1 MLSIYFDI
9 IEMFSYVRR
18 VSDVGVW
25 YWQVREIDLGPSG
38 ERQRVFKIGFQA
50 TRRRSLK
57 QPSAIVMAGGAPGL
71 IAFYIKFFKL
81 EYTFIVFSN
90 YNPEDI
96 ESLSEEIK
104 NLFFPKGKHGE

>member
-18 VSDVGVW
+18 LGDAGVW
-25 YWQVREIDLGPSG
+25 HWQVQEIDLGPSG

-57 QPSAIVMAGGAPGL
+57 QPGAIAKAGGAPGVTVL
-71 IAFYIKFFKL
+71 YIKFFKL
-81 EYTFIVFSN
+81 GYTFIVFSN
-90 YNPEDI
+90 YDPEDI
-96 ESLSEEIK
+96 KPISEEIK
-104 NLFFPKGKHGE
+104 DLVFPKGK

>member
-1 MLSIYFDI
+1 MENDKEYSKL
-9 IEMFSYVRR
+9 
-18 VSDVGVW
+18 
-25 YWQVREIDLGPSG
+25 
-38 ERQRVFKIGFQA
+38 VFKPLDA
-50 TRRRSLK
+50 DPSK